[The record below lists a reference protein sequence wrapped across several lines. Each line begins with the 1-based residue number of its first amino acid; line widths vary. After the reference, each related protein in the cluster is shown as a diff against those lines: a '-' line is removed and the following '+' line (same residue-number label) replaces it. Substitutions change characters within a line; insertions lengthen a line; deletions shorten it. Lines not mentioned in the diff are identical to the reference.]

1 METVSHKVVDFR
13 KTRFHDSKRGRVNKL
28 INGCLRRGTMWRD
41 LSCFNDE
48 PTINFLNLLHY
59 SLVYCIQNYII
70 PGVGERLATAFDL
83 AAIWLSMIAPVKK
96 SVNHPRTVATMRETA
111 TKLKLSANSPAANS
125 TGWSC
130 LPIRFK
136 GEIVTLWLRIS
147 KKNVVFAV
155 NKFFQ
160 TI

>member
-1 METVSHKVVDFR
+1 
-13 KTRFHDSKRGRVNKL
+13 
-28 INGCLRRGTMWRD
+28 MWRD

-70 PGVGERLATAFDL
+70 PGVGERLATASDL

-125 TGWSC
+125 TG
-130 LPIRFK
+130 
-136 GEIVTLWLRIS
+136 
-147 KKNVVFAV
+147 
-155 NKFFQ
+155 
-160 TI
+160 